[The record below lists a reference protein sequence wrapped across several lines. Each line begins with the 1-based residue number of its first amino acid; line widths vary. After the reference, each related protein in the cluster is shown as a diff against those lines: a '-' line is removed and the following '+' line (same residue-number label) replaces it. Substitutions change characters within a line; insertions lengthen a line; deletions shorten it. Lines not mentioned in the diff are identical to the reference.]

1 MEVQMRKVKEEE
13 IKEIEEEREKD
24 KKDYSDIF
32 IDIKNSYLILLDG
45 HKVGLCT
52 FSNFIPNSV
61 EVRYALFTPYRN
73 KKLFMPIWEKVREI
87 YGKTFPTVQKLYCL
101 VMPNNI
107 PSLKIVQ
114 KDMEFDYEFYKTIQ
128 EEGCKNYYPYFYKN
142 PYYKEEKKK
151 ELTYSKLDAKI
162 KV

>member
-1 MEVQMRKVKEEE
+1 
-13 IKEIEEEREKD
+13 
-24 KKDYSDIF
+24 
-32 IDIKNSYLILLDG
+32 
-45 HKVGLCT
+45 
-52 FSNFIPNSV
+52 
-61 EVRYALFTPYRN
+61 
-73 KKLFMPIWEKVREI
+73 
-87 YGKTFPTVQKLYCL
+87 
-101 VMPNNI
+101 MPNNI